1 MAKILIADDDADI
14 RQLLTYLLSEEGH
27 QISVCKDGRAS
38 IETMVMDPPELLV
51 LDIMMPEMDGWA
63 VLKEMSDY
71 QVLDSTRILVLTAKG
86 TEFDR
91 QLGFELGADEYL
103 TKPFEP
109 DEILAAVT
117 NLLDSTKQELAD
129 RRVEE
134 RDRAHLLS
142 QLETMF
148 DEVETPASAM
158 KGPVRLDDDGGAE

>member
-1 MAKILIADDDADI
+1 
-14 RQLLTYLLSEEGH
+14 
-27 QISVCKDGRAS
+27 
-38 IETMVMDPPELLV
+38 
-51 LDIMMPEMDGWA
+51 
-63 VLKEMSDY
+63 
-71 QVLDSTRILVLTAKG
+71 VLTAKG